1 MAPFPLTIFAI
12 SLDSGALP
20 HVDKKVYV
28 LLLSWAIMGL
38 PKFLG
43 ALDCYEDC
51 ILFAAGV

>member
-1 MAPFPLTIFAI
+1 MAPCPLTIFAI
-12 SLDSGALP
+12 SLVSGALP

-43 ALDCYEDC
+43 ALDRYEDC